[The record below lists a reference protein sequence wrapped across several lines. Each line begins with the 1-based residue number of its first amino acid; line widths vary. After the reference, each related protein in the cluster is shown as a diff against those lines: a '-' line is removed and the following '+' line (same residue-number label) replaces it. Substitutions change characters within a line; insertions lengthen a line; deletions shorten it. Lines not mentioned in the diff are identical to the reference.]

1 MRIAIPVSDGV
12 LSPHFGHAESFVF
25 LDVDPSTSAIRN
37 TVAVPAPLHQ
47 PGLLPEWLKDHGAEV
62 VLVGGIG
69 PRAVQL
75 LEARAIRVV
84 TGVPGLAPA
93 RLAEE
98 FLRGRLTVGADPC
111 DHGHH
116 GEGCSH

>member
-12 LSPHFGHAESFVF
+12 LSPHFGHAEKFVF
-25 LDVDPSTSAIRN
+25 VDVDPSSSAIRKMA
-37 TVAVPAPLHQ
+37 AVPAPPHQ
-47 PGLLPEWLKDHGAEV
+47 PGFLLAWLKEHGAEV
-62 VLVGGIG
+62 VLVGGLG

-84 TGVPGLAPA
+84 TGVPGLEPA

-98 FLRGRLTVGADPC
+98 FLRGRLTDGADPC